1 LQRPKRP
8 QPPSIIVKT
17 IYASTFNPTARI
29 VHSPDGAAEIRTTR
43 NWLSYTETLS
53 MPMCEKYGIN
63 YHTINEADA
72 LNLALELAYLS
83 GKINTSET
91 P

>member
-1 LQRPKRP
+1 
-8 QPPSIIVKT
+8 
-17 IYASTFNPTARI
+17 
-29 VHSPDGAAEIRTTR
+29 
-43 NWLSYTETLS
+43 
-53 MPMCEKYGIN
+53 MCEKYGIN